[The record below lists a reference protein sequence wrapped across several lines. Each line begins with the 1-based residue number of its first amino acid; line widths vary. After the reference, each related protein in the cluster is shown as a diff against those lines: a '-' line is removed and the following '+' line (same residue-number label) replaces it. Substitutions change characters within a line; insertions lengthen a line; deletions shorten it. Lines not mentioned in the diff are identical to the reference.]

1 MSFALIQPRTLSEA
15 LDALAEH
22 GDEAKVMA
30 GGTALNLMLQ
40 QRLIAPDVLVDVAR
54 LPGLDAIQEQDGELH
69 DSPHGSLHIGALVT
83 LRDVEL
89 SPLVNDRWPGLAR
102 ACREVGNVRIR
113 NQATLGGN
121 LAEADYASD
130 PPAMLLALDARVIVQ
145 NASASRT
152 IPLADFF
159 YGFYTTALE
168 PDELIT
174 GVVVPGLPASTRM
187 TYLKFKTRSS
197 EDRPALGVAAV
208 GTFENGTCT
217 DLRVAVG
224 AASEIPQRLPNVEA
238 LAAGQPLADELVA
251 EIAEGY
257 AAQIETLDDLRGSA
271 WYRSQMIRT
280 HVRRAVEEIRNGDR

>member
-1 MSFALIQPRTLSEA
+1 VSFALIQPTTLPEA

-22 GDEAKVMA
+22 GDEAKVLA
-30 GGTALNLMLQ
+30 GGTAVNLMLQ
-40 QRLIAPDVLVDVAR
+40 QRLIAPGVLVDVAR
-54 LPGLDAIQEQDGELH
+54 IPGLDAIQERDGDLRV
-69 DSPHGSLHIGALVT
+69 GALVA

-89 SPLVNDRWPGLAR
+89 SPLVRERWPGLAR
-102 ACREVGNVRIR
+102 ACQEVGNVRVR

-130 PPAMLLALDARVIVQ
+130 PPAMLLALDAAVIVQ
-145 NASASRT
+145 NASASRA

-168 PDELIT
+168 PDDLIT

-187 TYLKFKTRSS
+187 AYLKFKTRSS

-208 GTFENGTCT
+208 GTFDDGVCR
-217 DLRVAVG
+217 DLRIAVG
-224 AASEIPQRLPNVEA
+224 AATEIPQRLPRVEA
-238 LAAGQPLADELVA
+238 LAVDHPLTDDLVA

-257 AAQIETLDDLRGSA
+257 AAQVETLDDLRGSA

-280 HVRRAVEEIRNGDR
+280 HVRRALEEIRNGDR

>member
-1 MSFALIQPRTLSEA
+1 VSFALIQPTTLPEA

-30 GGTALNLMLQ
+30 GGTAVNLMLQ

-54 LPGLDAIQEQDGELH
+54 IPGLDAIQEGNGSQ
-69 DSPHGSLHIGALVT
+69 HGSLHIGALVT

-89 SPLVNDRWPGLAR
+89 SPLVNERWPGLAR
-102 ACREVGNVRIR
+102 ACQEVGNVRIR

-130 PPAMLLALDARVIVQ
+130 PPAMLLALDAAVIVQ
-145 NASASRT
+145 NASASRA

-174 GVVVPGLPASTRM
+174 GIVVPGLPASTRM

-217 DLRVAVG
+217 DLRIAVG
-224 AASEIPQRLPNVEA
+224 AATEIPQRLPEVEA
-238 LAAGQPLADELVA
+238 LAADQSLTDDLVA

-257 AAQIETLDDLRGSA
+257 ASQIETLDDLRGSA

-280 HVRRAVEEIRNGDR
+280 HVRRAVEEVRDGRR

>member
-1 MSFALIQPRTLSEA
+1 
-15 LDALAEH
+15 
-22 GDEAKVMA
+22 MA

-54 LPGLDAIQEQDGELH
+54 IPGLDAIQERNG
-69 DSPHGSLHIGALVT
+69 SPHGSLHIGALVT

-89 SPLVNDRWPGLAR
+89 SPLVDERWPGLAR
-102 ACREVGNVRIR
+102 ACQEVGNVRVR

-130 PPAMLLALDARVIVQ
+130 PPAMLLALDAAVVVQ

-174 GVVVPGLPASTRM
+174 GIVVPGLSETTRM

-208 GTFENGTCT
+208 GTFDDGTCR

-224 AASEIPQRLPNVEA
+224 AATEIPQRLPEVEA
-238 LAAGQPLADELVA
+238 LTADQPLTDDLVT

-257 AAQIETLDDLRGSA
+257 ADQIETLDDLRGSA

-280 HVRRAVEEIRNGDR
+280 HVRRALEEIRYGDR

>member
-1 MSFALIQPRTLSEA
+1 VSFALIQPTTLPEA

-30 GGTALNLMLQ
+30 GGTAVNLMLQ

-54 LPGLDAIQEQDGELH
+54 IPGLDAIQEGNG
-69 DSPHGSLHIGALVT
+69 SPHGSLHIGALVT
-83 LRDVEL
+83 LRDVEM
-89 SPLVNDRWPGLAR
+89 SPLVDERWPGLAR
-102 ACREVGNVRIR
+102 ACQEVGNVRIR

-130 PPAMLLALDARVIVQ
+130 PPAMLLALDARVLVQ
-145 NASASRT
+145 NASTSRA

-174 GVVVPGLPASTRM
+174 GIVVPGLPASTRM

-208 GTFENGTCT
+208 GTFEDGTCT

-224 AASEIPQRLPNVEA
+224 AATEIPQRLPEVEA
-238 LAAGQPLADELVA
+238 LAAGQPLTDDLVT
-251 EIAEGY
+251 EVAEGY
-257 AAQIETLDDLRGSA
+257 AAQVETLDDLRGSA

-280 HVRRAVEEIRNGDR
+280 HVRRALEEIRNGDR

>member
-1 MSFALIQPRTLSEA
+1 VSFALIQPTTLPEA

-30 GGTALNLMLQ
+30 GGTAVNLMLQ

-54 LPGLDAIQEQDGELH
+54 IPGLDAIQEGNG
-69 DSPHGSLHIGALVT
+69 SPHGSLHIGALVT

-89 SPLVNDRWPGLAR
+89 SPLVDERWPGLAR
-102 ACREVGNVRIR
+102 ACQEVGNVRVR

-130 PPAMLLALDARVIVQ
+130 PPAMLLALDARVVVQ
-145 NASASRT
+145 NASTSRA

-174 GVVVPGLPASTRM
+174 GIVVPGLPASTRM

-208 GTFENGTCT
+208 GTFDDGTCR

-224 AASEIPQRLPNVEA
+224 AATEIPQRLPEVEA
-238 LAAGQPLADELVA
+238 LAAGQPLTDDLIA
-251 EIAEGY
+251 EVAEGY
-257 AAQIETLDDLRGSA
+257 ATQVETLDDLRGSA

-280 HVRRAVEEIRNGDR
+280 HVRRALEEIRNGDR